1 MVIKLIGAVK
11 SSSNVRFHDSIAATL
26 RLRQGKQSNL
36 VPRAL
41 FKARE
46 KRPGNEVANKGHI
59 YIKKTEVDNKL
70 F

>member
-1 MVIKLIGAVK
+1 MSGFMFK
-11 SSSNVRFHDSIAATL
+11 
-26 RLRQGKQSNL
+26 GKQSNL
-36 VPRAL
+36 FPRAL

-46 KRPGNEVANKGHI
+46 KRPGGEVANKGHI

>member
-11 SSSNVRFHDSIAATL
+11 SSSNVRFHVSIAATL

-59 YIKKTEVDNKL
+59 YIKKTKADNKL

>member
-1 MVIKLIGAVK
+1 M
-11 SSSNVRFHDSIAATL
+11 SSNVRFHVLIAATL

-46 KRPGNEVANKGHI
+46 KRPGTRLQTKDIFTLNNQRSKINCFDQLALLYTI
-59 YIKKTEVDNKL
+59 
-70 F
+70 